1 MTFELVRSMVD
12 LQLICASAP
21 GDFSPMTSDCGF
33 IIMTVAP
40 ADLARGNYL
49 MIMRNFE

>member
-33 IIMTVAP
+33 IIMTVCSGRFG
-40 ADLARGNYL
+40 ARKL
-49 MIMRNFE
+49 SDDHEEF